1 MAKTA
6 KGFAEGDRVRVAAR
20 AVTADDRK
28 TNRYYSHMAG
38 LVGKIENA
46 YAGDE
51 YAVRIEPDTLSR
63 PSAEVHDLAAKRMHK
78 RVQDEFSEEAKK
90 PFTKE
95 ELEFDVHYVL
105 LVQGGDLEPAPAEKG
120 KA

>member
-1 MAKTA
+1 MAKTT
-6 KGFAEGDRVRVAAR
+6 KGFAEGDRVQVVTR

-28 TNRYYSHMAG
+28 ANRYYTHMAG
-38 LVGKIENA
+38 LIGSVENA
-46 YAGDE
+46 YEGDE
-51 YAVRIEPDTLSR
+51 YAIRVEPETLSR
-63 PSAEVHDLAAKRMHK
+63 ASAEVHNLATKRMHK

-105 LVQGGDLEPAPAEKG
+105 LVQGADLQAV

>member
-6 KGFAEGDRVRVAAR
+6 KGFTEGDRVRVVTR

-28 TNRYYSHMAG
+28 ANRYYSHMAG
-38 LVGKIENA
+38 LVGKVENT
-46 YAGDE
+46 YEGDE
-51 YAVRIEPDTLSR
+51 YAIRIETDTLSR
-63 PSAEVHDLAAKRMHK
+63 ASAEVHSLATKRMHK

-105 LVQGGDLEPAPAEKG
+105 LVQGADLE
-120 KA
+120 